1 MDLTLLSINV
11 LRVHQIFN
19 FGAFAMHLYLVC

>member
-19 FGAFAMHLYLVC
+19 FGAFAMH